1 MDALVRHQFAHHRG
15 HAAGA
20 VIFLAEIEAGR
31 LHVHQQRHIVAE
43 FLPVVD
49 RELDADMAGQ
59 RVDVDRRVGRAAD
72 RRIDDDAVFERFP
85 RQDIRGF
92 QILPNHAD
100 DPRCRSS

>member
-20 VIFLAEIEAGR
+20 VIFLAEVEAGR
-31 LHVHQQRHIVAE
+31 LHVHQQRNVVAV

-59 RVDVDRRVGRAAD
+59 RVDVDRRIGRAAD
-72 RRIDDDAVFERFP
+72 RRIDHDAVLERLAG
-85 RQDIRGF
+85 QDVGG
-92 QILPNHAD
+92 L
-100 DPRCRSS
+100 